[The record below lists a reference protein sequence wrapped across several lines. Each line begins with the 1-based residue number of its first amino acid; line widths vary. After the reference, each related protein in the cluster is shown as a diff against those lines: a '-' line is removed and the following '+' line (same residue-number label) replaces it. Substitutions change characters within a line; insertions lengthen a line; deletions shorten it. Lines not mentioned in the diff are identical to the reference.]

1 MMKKTM
7 NRIGFFVSIFMA
19 AAIWF
24 SSFVYPAV
32 PVTNSG
38 TTGSPQSNRQA
49 ASQRTVK
56 RSAEFLKSIKGN
68 VLYTDTNS
76 YSLQNVRI
84 TYVSAKPGESTSPNG
99 KKVVDLMFLDDILK
113 EVVIHQ

>member
-1 MMKKTM
+1 MIKKTM
-7 NRIGFFVSIFMA
+7 SRIGFFVSIFMA
-19 AAIWF
+19 AAVWF
-24 SSFVYPAV
+24 SSFAYPAV
-32 PVTNSG
+32 PVTTG
-38 TTGSPQSNRQA
+38 DTKGSPQSNRQA